1 MFQGVLD
8 DMVDLVREAAQKCP
22 KSGKNSIISKMSE
35 IQKSL
40 KGVVASYQ
48 AAFSEEYTPLER
60 VKPVLTWS
68 RGGPGHNKVVS
79 DDQKP
84 KRCHKV

>member
-1 MFQGVLD
+1 M
-8 DMVDLVREAAQKCP
+8 
-22 KSGKNSIISKMSE
+22 
-35 IQKSL
+35 

-48 AAFSEEYTPLER
+48 AALSEEYTPLER

-68 RGGPGHNKVVS
+68 RGCPGLNKMAS

-84 KRCHKV
+84 GRFHKV

>member
-1 MFQGVLD
+1 MRIKTDITNIFQPRKVLKQS
-8 DMVDLVREAAQKCP
+8 LKETLRK
-22 KSGKNSIISKMSE
+22 ISFK
-35 IQKSL
+35 

-48 AAFSEEYTPLER
+48 AALSEEYTPLER

-68 RGGPGHNKVVS
+68 RGCPGLNKMVS

-84 KRCHKV
+84 GRFHKV